1 MASSDGAG
9 AAAPAPVA
17 LVGALDQGT
26 TSTRFILFD
35 AATGSPVA
43 SHQVTHDQHYP
54 HPGWVEHDPLE
65 ILKCAEACINGAVAE
80 GGVDVATVKAIGI
93 TNQRETTVVWDKCVW
108 WWEARVVVGRGG
120 GGAHPGSFLD
130 FGRVAATRIAL
141 FVSLESGA
149 LGEMGAFAPYRD
161 QQWPGVC
168 FLIFGV

>member
-9 AAAPAPVA
+9 SAAPAPA
-17 LVGALDQGT
+17 TLVGALDQGT

-35 AATGSPVA
+35 AATGTPVA

-65 ILKCAEACINGAVAE
+65 ILKCAEQCIDGAVAE

-108 WWEARVVVGRGG
+108 RRWQAGRGG
-120 GGAHPGSFLD
+120 ARTG
-130 FGRVAATRIAL
+130 
-141 FVSLESGA
+141 
-149 LGEMGAFAPYRD
+149 
-161 QQWPGVC
+161 
-168 FLIFGV
+168 